1 MIAITKGEDP
11 GVKATTIVTGIL
23 TLLAGLSAVYLIAKD
38 APNNGGTP
46 EQTDSRTDVA
56 GSSRETNAGTTQSDT
71 GPVDKVLVY
80 YFHGTVRCAT
90 CRNIEAYAEEAIRTS
105 FPDDLA
111 SGKMVWRALNTDEPE
126 NAHFLQDYQLVT
138 SSLVLVGLD
147 NNVQRRWKN
156 LDKVWQYVD
165 FKPQFNEYV
174 VESTREFMGGGDE

>member
-23 TLLAGLSAVYLIAKD
+23 TLLVGLSAVYLIAKD
-38 APNNGGTP
+38 ARNNGGTP
-46 EQTDSRTDVA
+46 KQIDSRTDVA
-56 GSSRETNAGTTQSDT
+56 GSSGESDARTNQTEA
-71 GPVDKVLVY
+71 DKVLVY

-126 NAHFLQDYQLVT
+126 NSHFLQDYQLVT
-138 SSLVLVGLD
+138 SSLVLVGVD
-147 NNVQRRWKN
+147 NNVQMRWKN